1 MPPASQPPD
10 TVTSVLARQMKH
22 HGMNIS
28 GLSNLKPLM
37 SEEKARADV
46 LPGYHGGLLAATSSR
61 STGPSGSRKA
71 SNSSTK
77 KKKQPAKSVK
87 FQQIGS
93 LLLLLCGMWTES
105 DEYGNDR
112 VELRCD
118 KAPTGPE
125 EEELRGEGIRLLID
139 EDATGRPLEFSPD
152 WSTQAIDRWLRGL
165 APKLFQYLD
174 LTYGVREGN
183 DDRYHWRLVRQ
194 QHKRVFLFGKE
205 LVSGADLGK
214 CLGGQAR
221 KKETFRLHIAT
232 RQPIDK
238 SVWMNV
244 ERAIRVAEKKPV
256 KVDFIDTIERKPHIE
271 DDSSEQDDSSVAGS
285 ELDIEAAMEEDTS
298 SDEDLWGVPSK
309 PALADKRGA
318 KRTPLFDTEG
328 DSEGVQ
334 GGPKASRS
342 ANRSHKELNA
352 NGKRRA
358 TSPLSPPLYPTRLA
372 KRARRALIESPE
384 PEPEVELEQAEM
396 SDEQKSDK
404 QKSEDAEGPSHT
416 DAFLIDGVDFNV
428 PSSPGGYP
436 FYYSPAPPSP
446 PLLPAAAG
454 PSSHIEPRRT
464 FRESP
469 GRPSK
474 SAWKKR
480 NPS

>member
-1 MPPASQPPD
+1 
-10 TVTSVLARQMKH
+10 
-22 HGMNIS
+22 
-28 GLSNLKPLM
+28 M
-37 SEEKARADV
+37 SDEKAREAV
-46 LPGYHGGLLAATSSR
+46 LPGYHGGRAASW
-61 STGPSGSRKA
+61 SGSAGPKGPRGA
-71 SNSSTK
+71 RSGSSGK
-77 KKKQPAKSVK
+77 KKKTQTTKSVK

-93 LLLLLCGMWTES
+93 LLFLLCGMWAHT
-105 DEYGNDR
+105 DAYGNDK
-112 VELRCD
+112 VELRSD
-118 KAPTGPE
+118 KPLTGPE
-125 EEELRGEGIRLLID
+125 EEELRQDGVRLLVD

-152 WSTQAIDRWLRGL
+152 WSTPAIDKWLRTL

-174 LTYGVREGN
+174 VTFGVRDGT
-183 DDRYHWRLVRQ
+183 DDQYHWRLVRQ

-205 LVSGADLGK
+205 LVSGTDLGK
-214 CLGGQAR
+214 CMGGQAR

-238 SVWMNV
+238 SVWMNI

-256 KVDFIDTIERKPHIE
+256 KVDFVDTIERKPHIE

-285 ELDIEAAMEEDTS
+285 EFDVEAAMEEAMEEDTS
-298 SDEDLWGVPSK
+298 SDEDLWGEPSK

-318 KRTPLFDTEG
+318 KRTPLFDAEG

-342 ANRSHKELNA
+342 VNRSHKELNA

-384 PEPEVELEQAEM
+384 PEPEVELEQAEK
-396 SDEQKSDK
+396 SDEQKSDE

-454 PSSHIEPRRT
+454 PMSHIEPRRP